1 MANTRKNY
9 TLPLIPVRGL
19 VVFPEMVLH
28 FDVAREISIEA
39 LSAAMDNDQLVF
51 LTAQKDIS
59 VEDPGRDD
67 IYTIGTVARIKQML
81 KLPGGNIRVLVEG
94 LKRAEIK
101 AVDFKTDKFIT
112 SRVHVLSE
120 ESADYEINGY
130 DALVRRIHELL
141 KKISEM
147 SGQINIDVINNIS
160 LKDDPGKMADSIAA
174 NVFVK
179 VEDRQEILE
188 LSDVEGRVNRVLEIL
203 EREAEVYELEQKIA
217 LKTKRQIDKNQRDY
231 LLREQLKAIRTELGD
246 DSEDEGYYE
255 KLKASSMPEENKIT
269 VEKEIKNLS
278 AMQPSS
284 AEYTVTKQWLDAVFS
299 LPWESEKINEPSLD
313 LAEKI
318 LNRDHYGLTKVKER
332 IIEYLAVRK
341 LTGGQKAP
349 IICLFGP
356 PGVGKTSIAKSI
368 AEAVG
373 RPYTRMSL
381 GGVRDEAEIRGHRK
395 TYVGAMPGRIINAV
409 ISAKS
414 KNALILLDEIDKLG
428 SDFKGDPASAL
439 LEVLDS
445 AQNNSF
451 RDHYIG
457 MPFDM
462 SGVLF
467 VTTANRLDTIPPA
480 LLDRLEVIELTGY
493 TDTEKLNIAKNYLL
507 PRQLEENGLKKSAL
521 RMDEGIIMN
530 IIEGYTKE
538 AGVRA
543 LERELGTVC
552 RKAATLT
559 LREGKKRVTVN
570 ENTLH
575 TFLGP
580 VKYEKELMAKEN
592 PSGVVTG
599 LAWTAV
605 GGVTLTVEV
614 NVMEG
619 SGKVELTG
627 SLGDVMKESARTA
640 VSYIRAHAKEYGIDT
655 DFYRT
660 KDIHIH
666 FPEGATPKDGPSAGI
681 TMATA
686 VLSALSAVPARG
698 DVAMTGEI
706 TLSGRVL
713 PIGGLKEKMLAAYR
727 AGAKTVIIPHENK
740 KDLAEIDRS
749 VTDKINI
756 VPVKNV
762 GEVFKIAL
770 TQMKK
775 EDTRLFHTGT
785 DNVNEI
791 RCEGCEL

>member
-9 TLPLIPVRGL
+9 NLPLIPVRGL

-28 FDVAREISIEA
+28 FDVAREMSIAA
-39 LSAAMDNDQLVF
+39 LSEAMNNDQLVF

-59 VEDPGRDD
+59 VEVPEEKDV
-67 IYTIGTVARIKQML
+67 YNIGSIARIKQML
-81 KLPGGNIRVLVEG
+81 KLPSGNIRVLVEG
-94 LKRAEIK
+94 IKRAEI
-101 AVDFKTDKFIT
+101 IT
-112 SRVHVLSE
+112 SDFLNYQCAMAHVRVLKE
-120 ESADYEINGY
+120 EKAKYEFNDY

-179 VEDRQEILE
+179 VEDRQRILQTADIKE
-188 LSDVEGRVNRVLEIL
+188 RVSAVLEIL
-203 EREAEVYELEQKIA
+203 EREAQVYELEQKIA
-217 LKTKRQIDKNQRDY
+217 IKTKKQIDKNQKDY
-231 LLREQLKAIRTELGD
+231 LLREQLKAIRGELGED
-246 DSEDEGYYE
+246 AGEEDEYYE
-255 KLKASSMPEENKIT
+255 KLDGLGLSDENLKT

-284 AEYTVTKQWLDAVFS
+284 AEYSVVKQWLDAVFA
-299 LPWESEKINEPSLD
+299 LPWKEEKISEPSLIE
-313 LAEKI
+313 AEEI
-318 LNRDHYGLTKVKER
+318 LERDHYGLKKVKER

-341 LTGGQKAP
+341 LATGKKAP

-368 AEAVG
+368 AEATG
-373 RPYTRMSL
+373 RAYVRMSL

-409 ISAKS
+409 TQAKS

-428 SDFKGDPASAL
+428 SDFKGDPASAM

-467 VTTANRLDTIPPA
+467 VTTANRTDTIPPA
-480 LLDRLEVIELTGY
+480 LLDRLEVIELNGY
-493 TDTEKLNIAKNYLL
+493 TDIEKLNIAEKYLL
-507 PRQLEENGLKKSAL
+507 PRQMEENGLKKASL
-521 RMDEGIIMN
+521 RMENGVIEAV
-530 IIEGYTKE
+530 IEGYTRE
-538 AGVRA
+538 AGVRG

-552 RKAATLT
+552 RKAATMIV
-559 LREGKKRVTVN
+559 RDGKKRISVTKSN
-570 ENTLH
+570 LEN
-575 TFLGP
+575 FLGP
-580 VKYEKELMAKEN
+580 IKYDREEMALKN
-592 PSGVVTG
+592 PPGVVTG

-614 NVMEG
+614 GVMDG
-619 SGKVELTG
+619 SGKLELTG

-640 VSYIRAHAKEYGIDT
+640 ISYIRSRAEDYGIDR
-655 DFYRT
+655 DFYKT
-660 KDIHIH
+660 KDMHIH

-686 VLSALSAVPARG
+686 ILSALSGISARG

-727 AGAKTVIIPHENK
+727 AGAKTVIIPEANR
-740 KDLAEIDRS
+740 KDLAEIDKS
-749 VTDKINI
+749 VTDKLNI
-756 VPVKNV
+756 VPVKTV
-762 GEVFKIAL
+762 AEVFDVAL
-770 TQMKK
+770 DGDKNGTAVYRT
-775 EDTRLFHTGT
+775 DTKL
-785 DNVNEI
+785 VNEV
-791 RCEGCEL
+791 RCEGCK

>member
-9 TLPLIPVRGL
+9 SLPLIPVRGL

-39 LSAAMDNDQLVF
+39 LSVAMDTDQLIF
-51 LTAQKDIS
+51 LAAQKDIS

-67 IYTIGTVARIKQML
+67 IYSIGTVARIKQML

-101 AVDFKTDKFIT
+101 AVDFKTNKFIT

-299 LPWESEKINEPSLD
+299 LPWENEKINEPSLD
-313 LAEKI
+313 LAEEI
-318 LNRDHYGLTKVKER
+318 LDRDHYGLTKVKER

-507 PRQLEENGLKKSAL
+507 PRQLEENGLKKSSL
-521 RMDEGIIMN
+521 RMDEGIIMK

-552 RKAATLT
+552 RKAAALT
-559 LREGKKRVTVN
+559 VREGKKRVSIN
-570 ENTLH
+570 ENILT

-592 PSGVVTG
+592 PPGVVTG

-627 SLGDVMKESARTA
+627 SLGDVMKESAKTA
-640 VSYIRAHAKEYGIDT
+640 VSYIRAHAKEYGVDA
-655 DFYRT
+655 DFYKT

-686 VLSALSAVPARG
+686 VLSALSGVPAYG

-727 AGAKTVIIPHENK
+727 AGAKTVIMPYENI
-740 KDLAEIDRS
+740 KDLAEIDSS
-749 VTDKINI
+749 VIDKINI

-762 GEVFKIAL
+762 SEVFKTAL
-770 TQMKK
+770 MQVK
-775 EDTRLFHTGT
+775 EEETRLFHTGA
-785 DNVNEI
+785 DSVNEI
-791 RCEGCEL
+791 RCEGCGL

>member
-9 TLPLIPVRGL
+9 SLPLIPVRGL

-39 LSAAMDNDQLVF
+39 LSVAMETDRLIF

-67 IYTIGTVARIKQML
+67 IYSIGTVARIKQML

-101 AVDFKTDKFIT
+101 AVDFETNKFIT
-112 SRVHVLSE
+112 TRVHVLSE

-179 VEDRQEILE
+179 VEDRQEILA
-188 LSDVEGRVNRVLEIL
+188 LSDVELRVNRVLEIL

-255 KLKASSMPEENKIT
+255 KLEASSMPEENKIT

-299 LPWESEKINEPSLD
+299 LPWEGENINEPSLSEAEEI
-313 LAEKI
+313 LA
-318 LNRDHYGLTKVKER
+318 RDHYGLTKVKER
-332 IIEYLAVRK
+332 IVEYLAVRK

-349 IICLFGP
+349 ILCLFGP
-356 PGVGKTSIAKSI
+356 PGVGKTSIVKSI

-507 PRQLEENGLKKSAL
+507 PRQLKENGLKKLSL
-521 RMDEGIIMN
+521 RMNDGILMK

-552 RKAATLT
+552 RKAATLIV
-559 LREGKKRVTVN
+559 RDGKKGVSVT
-570 ENTLH
+570 ENTLS

-580 VKYEKELMAKEN
+580 VKYAKELMAEEN
-592 PSGVVTG
+592 PPGVVTG

-619 SGKVELTG
+619 NGKVELTG

-640 VSYIRAHAKEYGIDT
+640 ISYIRSHAKEYGVDA
-655 DFYRT
+655 DFYKT

-686 VLSALSAVPARG
+686 VLSALSAVPAYS

-727 AGAKTVIIPHENK
+727 AGAKTVIIPNENI

-762 GEVFKIAL
+762 SEVFKTAL
-770 TQMKK
+770 MQVKK
-775 EDTRLFHTGT
+775 DEARLFHTGA
-785 DNVNEI
+785 DSVNEI
-791 RCEGCEL
+791 RCEGCGL